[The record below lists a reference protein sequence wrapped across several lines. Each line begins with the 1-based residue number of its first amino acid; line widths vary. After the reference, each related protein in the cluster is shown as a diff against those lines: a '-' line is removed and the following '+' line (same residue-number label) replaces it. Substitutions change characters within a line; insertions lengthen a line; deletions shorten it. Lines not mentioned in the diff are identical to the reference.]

1 MLSSVT
7 IWRGEANPGD
17 SNSPPASS
25 TRIAMMAIDNGRLTG
40 AT

>member
-1 MLSSVT
+1 MVSSVT

-17 SNSPPASS
+17 SSSPPASS
-25 TRIAMMAIDNGRLTG
+25 TRIAITAIDSGRLMS